1 MVKTIGN
8 PLSVSAKGLAGGGSR
23 LREAFAAVRSDLD
36 VHPRVHA
43 IGLEEIRAALR
54 LGGQDMMR
62 FRSDV
67 IALVFVY
74 PLVGLMLVTMAFQ
87 SAMMPM
93 IFPIAA
99 GFVLLGPV
107 AAIGMYELSRRH
119 DRGETTSWA
128 AVIGGLRAEQVGPV
142 MVLGGYLLMLYLLWM
157 AAAMGIYNATLGPD
171 APVSLS
177 ACARDILS
185 TTEGWSMVWMGWGVG
200 AVFAAVVLATTL
212 VAFPMLMHR
221 PVGLPI
227 AVTTSMRVATKNPF
241 AVAVWGMVVAGAL
254 FLAALPLFLGL
265 VIVLPWL
272 GHATWHLYRMA
283 VSYD

>member
-43 IGLEEIRAALR
+43 IGLEEVRAALR

-93 IFPIAA
+93 IFPMAA

-119 DRGETTSWA
+119 DRGETTNWA

-157 AAAMGIYNATLGPD
+157 AAAIGIYNVTLGPE

-177 ACARDILS
+177 AFARDILT

-200 AVFAAVVLATTL
+200 AMFAAVVLATTL

-227 AVTTSMRVATKNPF
+227 AVTTSMRIATKNPF

>member
-8 PLSVSAKGLAGGGSR
+8 PASVGARGLAGGGSW
-23 LREAFAAVRSDLD
+23 LREAVEHLRSDMD
-36 VHPRVHA
+36 IHPRVHA
-43 IGLEEIRAALR
+43 FGLEEIRAALR

-74 PLVGLMLVTMAFQ
+74 PLVGIILASMAFQ
-87 SAMMPM
+87 NASMPM
-93 IFPIAA
+93 IFPMVA

-119 DRGETTSWA
+119 ENGEATSWVK
-128 AVIGGLRAEQVGPV
+128 VISGLRPAQIGPV
-142 MVLGGYLLMLYLLWM
+142 LALGGYLLMLYLLWM
-157 AAAMGIYNATLGPD
+157 ATAMGIYNATLGPE
-171 APVSLS
+171 APVGVT
-177 ACARDILS
+177 AFVRDIL
-185 TTEGWSMVWMGWGVG
+185 TTHEGWSMVWMGWGIG
-200 AVFAAVVLATTL
+200 AIFAMVVLTTTI

-227 AVTTSMRVATKNPF
+227 AVTTSMKVASKNPF
-241 AVAVWGMVVAGAL
+241 AVTVWGLVVAGML
-254 FLAALPLFLGL
+254 FVAAIPLFLGL